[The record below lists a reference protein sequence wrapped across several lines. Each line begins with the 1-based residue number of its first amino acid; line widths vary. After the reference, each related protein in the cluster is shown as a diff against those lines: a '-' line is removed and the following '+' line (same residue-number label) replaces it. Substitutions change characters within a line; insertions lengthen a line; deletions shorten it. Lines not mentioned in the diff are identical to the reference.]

1 MASVNGFE
9 PRIVAF
15 LCRWCSYAGADLAGT
30 SRLKYPP
37 NIIPIR
43 VPCSGRVDPQWVLE
57 AFERGADGVF
67 IGGCHPG
74 DCHYVS
80 GNYKTRRRVV
90 LLKKL
95 LPQLG
100 IEPERLRLEW
110 ISATEGQRFAQVVTE
125 FVRELKELGPIV
137 AGGDALRVTRDGQVQ
152 IER

>member
-1 MASVNGFE
+1 MADGNGRE

-30 SRLKYPP
+30 SRIKYPP

-43 VPCSGRVDPQWVLE
+43 VPCSGRVDPAWVLR

-80 GNYKTRRRVV
+80 GNYKARRRVT

-100 IEPERLRLEW
+100 IDPQRLRLEW
-110 ISATEGQRFAQVVTE
+110 ISATEGKRFAEVVTE
-125 FVRELKELGPIV
+125 FVEELKELGPMRAEEAAQDV
-137 AGGDALRVTRDGQVQ
+137 R
-152 IER
+152 